1 MAKMNPFEMFLKQV
15 DEAMP
20 YLNVEQEYIDILKE
34 PKEVL
39 EVAIPLKLDDGTVQ
53 IVKGWRAHHNNA
65 LGPYKGGVRYHPNV
79 SREEVTAL
87 SAWMSIKCATAML
100 PYGGGKGGV
109 RVSPHDL
116 TKNELERLSRAYAM
130 SIIRFT
136 GTDIDVPAPD
146 VYTDPQIMSWFIDT
160 YEKIK
165 GRSEPSC
172 YTGKPVGL
180 GGSLGRGD
188 ATSRGGMYV
197 LREALREIG
206 LLGKPLT
213 AAIQGF
219 GNVGSNAHKLFGEIG
234 ITVVAASD
242 SKGGTYNPKG
252 LDYAALSAH
261 KKSGG
266 TVADYPE
273 GERIT
278 TDEILES
285 QVDILIPAALE
296 GVLTEANAGKVKAKT
311 ILELANGPTTP
322 AAEQILHD
330 NGAMVIPDVLAN
342 SGGVTV
348 SCFEW
353 IQGRSGDYWSEKT
366 VHDKLDERLS
376 MAFHEIWEIRKQ
388 HKIRMRQAAYVRAIS
403 RIVLAMRFRGIWP

>member
-15 DEAMP
+15 DEAVP
-20 YLNVEQEYIDILKE
+20 YLSVEQEYIDILKE

-39 EVAIPLKLDDGTVQ
+39 EVSIPLKLDDGTIQ
-53 IVKGWRAHHNNA
+53 MVKAWRSHHNNA

-116 TKNELERLSRAYAM
+116 TKNELERLSRAYALA
-130 SIIRFT
+130 IVRFT
-136 GTDIDVPAPD
+136 GTDVDVPAPD

-160 YEKIK
+160 YEKIV

-172 YTGKPVGL
+172 YTGKPIAL

-197 LREALREIG
+197 LREALRELR

-219 GNVGSNAHKLFGEIG
+219 GNVGGNAHKLFGEIG
-234 ITVVAASD
+234 ITIVGAAD
-242 SKGGTYNPKG
+242 SKGGVYNPKG
-252 LDYAALSAH
+252 LEYAPLVAH
-261 KKSGG
+261 KKNSG

-273 GERIT
+273 GDRVT
-278 TDEILES
+278 TDDILELP
-285 QVDILIPAALE
+285 VDILIPAALE
-296 GVLTEANAGKVKAKT
+296 GVLTETNASRIKT
-311 ILELANGPTTP
+311 KIVLELANGPTTP
-322 AAEQILHD
+322 AAEQILTD
-330 NGAMVIPDVLAN
+330 NGALVIPDVLAN
-342 SGGVTV
+342 SGGVTGC
-348 SCFEW
+348 CFEW
-353 IQGRSGDYWSEKT
+353 IQGRSGD
-366 VHDKLDERLS
+366 
-376 MAFHEIWEIRKQ
+376 
-388 HKIRMRQAAYVRAIS
+388 
-403 RIVLAMRFRGIWP
+403 